1 MDILITMIAVALI
14 FLSGVGIGAAIT
26 DRIITREEDSDD
38 RTDTET
44 GSAETIGGSD
54 DTAGSQNAVDI

>member
-1 MDILITMIAVALI
+1 MNILIILIATALI

-26 DRIITREEDSDD
+26 DRIISREEENDD
-38 RTDTET
+38 ESET
-44 GSAETIGGSD
+44 GSTETIGGQD

>member
-14 FLSGVGIGAAIT
+14 FLSGIGIGAAIT

-44 GSAETIGGSD
+44 GSTETIGGQD

>member
-1 MDILITMIAVALI
+1 MDILITMIATALI

-26 DRIITREEDSDD
+26 DRIITREEENDD

-44 GSAETIGGSD
+44 GATETIGGSD
-54 DTAGSQNAVDI
+54 DTAGSQNTVDI